1 MGTLSLAASLRRG
14 KCFAYGVFP
23 TPISALPPIAHEA
36 YNDLYNHPR
45 TMNLKEIAGE
55 FKTFIMKGNVID
67 LAVGVLI
74 GAAFGGVVKAFTDGI
89 ISPLISYFGGGK
101 QITLHLWVFD
111 VGLVLN
117 AIIGFL
123 ITALILFFI
132 FVKPMNKLKAMTEK
146 KEAGAPPPPED
157 IQLLRE
163 IRDLLK
169 SGAKP
174 ATPPSGGTGEVV

>member
-1 MGTLSLAASLRRG
+1 
-14 KCFAYGVFP
+14 
-23 TPISALPPIAHEA
+23 
-36 YNDLYNHPR
+36 
-45 TMNLKEIAGE
+45 MNLKEIAGE

-74 GAAFGGVVKAFTDGI
+74 GAAFGAVVKDFTDGV

-101 QITLHLWVFD
+101 EISLHVWVFD

-117 AIIGFL
+117 AIIKFL
-123 ITALILFFI
+123 ITALVLFFI
-132 FVKPMNKLKAMTEK
+132 FVKPMNKLKSMSEK

-169 SGAKP
+169 AGAKP
-174 ATPPSGGTGEVV
+174 GNPPGGGAGELV

>member
-1 MGTLSLAASLRRG
+1 
-14 KCFAYGVFP
+14 
-23 TPISALPPIAHEA
+23 
-36 YNDLYNHPR
+36 
-45 TMNLKEIAGE
+45 MNLKEIAGE

-74 GAAFGGVVKAFTDGI
+74 GAAFGAVVKDFTDGV

-101 QITLHLWVFD
+101 EISLHVWVFD

-117 AIIGFL
+117 AIIKFL
-123 ITALILFFI
+123 ITAAVLFFI
-132 FVKPMNKLKAMTEK
+132 FVKPMNKLKSMSEK

-157 IQLLRE
+157 ILLLRE

-169 SGAKP
+169 AGAKP
-174 ATPPSGGTGEVV
+174 GNPPGGGAGELV